1 MAKNHAFGV
10 RGGEKLARMGLAWF
24 ISYAYYEKAD
34 KSHLAWKKAN
44 TYPTRIAA
52 YNAARSYH
60 AEWIEYAQTADGTKL
75 KKNLIGLD
83 QVTIK
88 RMAKILSAC
97 DPQKTAVTVKRRYAE
112 TLF

>member
-44 TYPTRIAA
+44 
-52 YNAARSYH
+52 
-60 AEWIEYAQTADGTKL
+60 K
-75 KKNLIGLD
+75 IGRASCRER
-83 QVTIK
+83 V
-88 RMAKILSAC
+88 
-97 DPQKTAVTVKRRYAE
+97 
-112 TLF
+112 